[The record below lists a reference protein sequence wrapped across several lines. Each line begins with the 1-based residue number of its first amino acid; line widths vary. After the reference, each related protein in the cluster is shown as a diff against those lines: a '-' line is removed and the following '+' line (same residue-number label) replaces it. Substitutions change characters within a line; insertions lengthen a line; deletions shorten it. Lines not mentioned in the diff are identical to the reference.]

1 MRYDT
6 LMNDYVHIERLKNF
20 FSAAQSSSLKL
31 VISKTYNNFVTSK
44 EMIFLIL
51 DSLIPEAELKGRR
64 PEKKNKK
71 RKNEKEYFLIF
82 QAGS

>member
-1 MRYDT
+1 MTSYIC
-6 LMNDYVHIERLKNF
+6 IEQIKNL

-51 DSLIPEAELKGRR
+51 DSLIPEAQKKTRKK
-64 PEKKNKK
+64 EKTGKH
-71 RKNEKEYFLIF
+71 
-82 QAGS
+82 